1 MTKVNNFAIEA
12 LITDVTM
19 TTCDKLFKIFM
30 DRYDLNDIDDEF
42 SLFCGDLKDTLRK
55 DVKGYVDKFT
65 LENKEPKKEAK
76 KETKEPKQKRAPS
89 AYNLFIKEKMA
100 EIKISNPEIKGRA
113 LMMAAIDQ
121 WKIIKANKP

>member
-1 MTKVNNFAIEA
+1 MTKVNNSAIEA

-76 KETKEPKQKRAPS
+76 KETKEPKQKRAP
-89 AYNLFIKEKMA
+89 FIKEKMA